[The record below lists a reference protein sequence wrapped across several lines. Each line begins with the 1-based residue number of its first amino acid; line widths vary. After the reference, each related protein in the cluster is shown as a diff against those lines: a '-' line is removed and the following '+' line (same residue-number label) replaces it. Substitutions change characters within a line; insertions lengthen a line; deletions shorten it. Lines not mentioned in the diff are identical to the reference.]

1 MPKALK
7 TLGKTSFRNELLLY
21 NKNALRTFYG
31 LFQLSFTLKSS
42 VLSKAYMTQMNI
54 YGAFIAKIVS
64 REVYSW
70 KRSILDTCLGPKYAS
85 YFWRLLFLKTL
96 YFFKVFYTARL
107 LKSVISFKY
116 FTSFNSL
123 IVLLNI

>member
-64 REVYSW
+64 REVYS
-70 KRSILDTCLGPKYAS
+70 
-85 YFWRLLFLKTL
+85 
-96 YFFKVFYTARL
+96 
-107 LKSVISFKY
+107 
-116 FTSFNSL
+116 
-123 IVLLNI
+123 